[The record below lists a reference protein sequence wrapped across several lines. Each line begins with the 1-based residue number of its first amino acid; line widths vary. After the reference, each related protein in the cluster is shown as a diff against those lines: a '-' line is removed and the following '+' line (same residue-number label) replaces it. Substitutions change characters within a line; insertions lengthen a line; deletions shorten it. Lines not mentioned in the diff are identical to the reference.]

1 MTAAT
6 SDVTT
11 PVADTATAP
20 TTGTTPA
27 DASGTAG
34 TATLAAQD
42 QTAAAAHAARR
53 ARKLDAF
60 GFGLLGFGL
69 VVFLG
74 LFGVDRLRQLGL
86 LPGRPDLGQHH
97 PLITPGQVTA

>member
-34 TATLAAQD
+34 TATLAVQD

-74 LFGVDRLRQLGL
+74 LFGVIAYDNSVSSQG
-86 LPGRPDLGQHH
+86 DQTSVST
-97 PLITPGQVTA
+97 TP